1 VDAGVRRRSRANVA
15 FSVFAGLAS
24 LAVAVVAA
32 TKGAWVVTAVWGLLA
47 IGFAFRA
54 RT

>member
-1 VDAGVRRRSRANVA
+1 VRGKPNLA

-24 LAVAVVAA
+24 LAIAVLAA
-32 TKGAWVVTAVWGLLA
+32 VKGAYAVSAVFGLLA

-54 RT
+54 RS